1 MPEFLG
7 REGSGGDTYGIE
19 PEEWPDAVRVQ
30 MTSSRIDPALR
41 GIIVRVEGIAP
52 SPGYHS
58 ARLASIAPTP
68 AEDTEEDRATTGF
81 IELEFLAFP
90 PIETAPAG
98 PTSGRV
104 LNAALFLPTRYLE
117 DASAIRIQSAGTV
130 TTLPLN

>member
-1 MPEFLG
+1 MPPLPDTIP
-7 REGSGGDTYGIE
+7 RGSR
-19 PEEWPDAVRVQ
+19 A
-30 MTSSRIDPALR
+30 SRRRRP
-41 GIIVRVEGIAP
+41 
-52 SPGYHS
+52 
-58 ARLASIAPTP
+58 
-68 AEDTEEDRATTGF
+68 EDTEEDRATTGF